1 MPDEAGAPVASVF
14 PILALRL
21 RAALNTSDNPGDLP
35 RQPFC
40 RLLQSYC
47 SSKQEVIPLKRSIPR
62 LVVVLGLFVLAT
74 AQLVRAQDSS
84 SDPAKI
90 DKSKFIG
97 QTLAGQAA
105 AAPAQESLP
114 ALVRRVKPS
123 VVSVLTYDAKGE
135 PLISGTGFFIR
146 AGEVIT
152 NMHVI
157 RGAHRVEIHTLDG
170 KGRTYPVDGALA
182 VDEEADLAL
191 LSVDLP
197 AERSRPLTFASALP
211 DEGEQIFVIGN
222 PLRLEGSVS
231 EGIVAAVREVPDLGR
246 IIQITA
252 PVSHGNSGS
261 PLLNMRGQ
269 VVGIVTVKVTN
280 GQNINLALGGA
291 RITALEKGK
300 LMSFDQVGA
309 KNRSAT
315 QPELLAELWYRGGI
329 DSLWLG
335 NYDSALNYFETA
347 ANRNP
352 RRPETWIQIG
362 YCKVKQGRNDEA
374 IRAYRRALQLK
385 PTSADTYN
393 KLGDAFY
400 YGAHFN
406 EAIDA
411 YRQAARLRPDQAEAY
426 YNLGL
431 AYLEIGDRQSALA
444 QSRVLD
450 SIDPELNKKLL
461 AELQR

>member
-1 MPDEAGAPVASVF
+1 LNRKF
-14 PILALRL
+14 PRLALSL
-21 RAALNTSDNPGDLP
+21 S
-35 RQPFC
+35 
-40 RLLQSYC
+40 
-47 SSKQEVIPLKRSIPR
+47 
-62 LVVVLGLFVLAT
+62 LFVFACAPLS
-74 AQLVRAQDSS
+74 RAQDSS
-84 SDPAKI
+84 EGTRSDNPKVAVQ
-90 DKSKFIG
+90 G
-97 QTLAGQAA
+97 
-105 AAPAQESLP
+105 ESLP
-114 ALVRRVKPS
+114 DLVRRIKPS
-123 VVSVLTYDAKGE
+123 VVSVLTYDIKGE

-146 AGEVIT
+146 PGEVVT

-157 RGAHRVEIHTLDG
+157 RGARRVEIHTLDG
-170 KGRTYPVDGALA
+170 KGRTYPVTGALA
-182 VDEEADLAL
+182 IDEEADLAL
-191 LSVDLP
+191 LKVELP
-197 AERSRPLTFASALP
+197 LERFRPLTFAGTLP
-211 DEGEQIFVIGN
+211 EEGEQVFVIGN

-231 EGIVAAVREVPDLGR
+231 DGIVSAVREVPDLGR

-269 VVGIVTVKVTN
+269 VIGIVTVKVTN
-280 GQNINLALGGA
+280 GQNINLALGVT
-291 RITALEKGK
+291 RIAALAKGQ
-300 LMSFDQVGA
+300 LMPFDQIA
-309 KNRSAT
+309 ARNKSAT

-393 KLGDAFY
+393 KLGDAYFF
-400 YGAHFN
+400 GAHF
-406 EAIDA
+406 EDAIDA
-411 YRQAARLRPDQAEAY
+411 YRQAARLRPDQPDAY

-431 AYLEIGDRQSALA
+431 AYLEIGDRESAMA
-444 QSRVLD
+444 QSRLLEPLD
-450 SIDPELNKKLL
+450 AELNKKLL
-461 AELQR
+461 AELKR